1 MPEKMIFSGP
11 LPGRPGT
18 ELSYSEKQTLNFGL
32 FKMNGIKNMTALSV
46 SALGNK

>member
-1 MPEKMIFSGP
+1 MIFSGP

-18 ELSYSEKQTLNFGL
+18 ELSYFEKQTLNFGL

-46 SALGNK
+46 SARGNK